1 MEQAGDRLRQML
13 REMDRLHQDPQ
24 FLQQQ
29 DRVRDMDQ
37 LQERVQNMVR
47 EMDHAQQ
54 ALRRLALP

>member
-1 MEQAGDRLRQML
+1 
-13 REMDRLHQDPQ
+13 
-24 FLQQQ
+24 LQQQ